1 MKRKKQNTQKMC
13 VMKIKLKFEIYY
25 LEGTQ
30 LDNKIYCLEKTKIYI
45 ETFFFFYYKRK
56 HKEFIKNIQL
66 ILKTQQRF
74 KSENH
79 NFFKEI
85 NKIVLSTNDD
95 KKMQSVYLTETY
107 TYGKRKYLVGGKEE
121 IKYKNTIKRY
131 KND

>member
-1 MKRKKQNTQKMC
+1 M
-13 VMKIKLKFEIYY
+13 
-25 LEGTQ
+25 
-30 LDNKIYCLEKTKIYI
+30 
-45 ETFFFFYYKRK
+45 
-56 HKEFIKNIQL
+56 

-121 IKYKNTIKRY
+121 IKYKNAIKRY